1 MTQNDKKIKVL
12 FRHRSMEMG
21 GVEKVLLSMLNNLNR
36 DKFEIELCLNLF
48 QGELRNAIPK
58 STPYKTLAGGKEDFS
73 KNSLVAKFQTVARGA
88 KLWVYRQFPT
98 IPDNFI
104 LKNDADVEIATGYTM
119 FSDVLNSSNKKSKK
133 IGWFHS
139 DITYPKLQP
148 AVPLI
153 LKQIPQFDYFFWG
166 SQQAKD
172 IFVEM
177 YPNVVLPPNEVIRN
191 AIPIEE
197 LKEKA
202 TEFKPDFKTENP
214 VFVTVGRLHS
224 RKGHHKL
231 MDAHAQLLK
240 DGFPHKIYV
249 IGDGEEKEN
258 LENQA
263 KNLGVQ
269 DSFIFLGSLLNPY
282 TYVKN
287 ADFFILP
294 SESEGWPLII
304 ADTLI
309 LQKPIIS
316 TNVGG
321 IPEIITH
328 KKNGYLIPYEMQ
340 EMFLAMKEFITNKDL
355 VHQIQENLKDSEK
368 QFDNQIIF
376 DTVENIITTLA
387 KKTK

>member
-1 MTQNDKKIKVL
+1 MKQEKKIKVL

-36 DKFEIELCLNLF
+36 NKFDLRLCLNLF
-48 QGELRNAIPK
+48 QGELRNEIPDFINF
-58 STPYKTLAGGKEDFS
+58 KTLAKGKEDFS
-73 KNSLVAKFQTVARGA
+73 KNPSINKIQLVLRST
-88 KLWVYRQFPT
+88 KLWLYRTFPI
-98 IPDNFI
+98 IPNRFI

-153 LKQIPQFDYFFWG
+153 LNQIPQFDYFLWG

-172 IFVEM
+172 IFTET
-177 YPNVVLPPNEVIRN
+177 YPDIALPPNEVIRN

-197 LKEKA
+197 LKQKA
-202 TEFKPDFKTENP
+202 AEFQPDFETINP
-214 VFVTVGRLHS
+214 IFVTVGRLHS

-231 MDAHAQLLK
+231 LDAHAQLLK

-249 IGDGEEKEN
+249 IGDGEEREN
-258 LENQA
+258 LNNQVEKLGL
-263 KNLGVQ
+263 KN
-269 DSFIFLGSLLNPY
+269 SFILSGSLLNPY
-282 TYVKN
+282 PFVKN
-287 ADFFILP
+287 ANFFILP

-309 LQKPIIS
+309 LQKPIIA

-321 IPEIITH
+321 IPEMITH
-328 KKNGYLIPYEMQ
+328 KKNGYLIPYET
-340 EMFLAMKEFITNKDL
+340 EMIYDAMKKFITNKIL
-355 VHQIQENLKDSEK
+355 VSEIQENLKNSEK

-376 DTVENIITTLA
+376 DTVENIITKLA
-387 KKTK
+387 EKTK

>member
-1 MTQNDKKIKVL
+1 MMKKKQKIKVL

-36 DKFEIELCLNLF
+36 DKFDLRLCLNLF
-48 QGELRNAIPK
+48 QGELRNEIPDFV
-58 STPYKTLAGGKEDFS
+58 PFKTLAAGKEDFS
-73 KNSLVAKFQTVARGA
+73 KNPLINKFQLAARA
-88 KLWVYRQFPT
+88 IKLWLYRKFPF
-98 IPDNFI
+98 IPDHFI
-104 LKNDADVEIATGYTM
+104 LKNDADIEIATGYTM

-153 LKQIPQFDYFFWG
+153 LKQIPQFDYFIWG

-172 IFVEM
+172 IFSEKHPTVS
-177 YPNVVLPPNEVIRN
+177 LPENQVILN

-197 LKEKA
+197 LKQKA
-202 TEFKPDFKTENP
+202 SEFIPDFKTSDP

-224 RKGHHKL
+224 RKGHHLL
-231 MDAHAQLLK
+231 MEAHARLLK
-240 DGFPHKIYV
+240 DGFPHTIFV

-263 KNLGVQ
+263 KKLGVK
-269 DSFIFLGSLLNPY
+269 DSFILLGSLLNPY
-282 TYVKN
+282 PYVKN
-287 ADFFILP
+287 ADFFIMP

-309 LQKPIIS
+309 LQTPIIS
-316 TNVGG
+316 TAVGG
-321 IPEIITH
+321 IPEMITH
-328 KKNGYLIPYEMQ
+328 EKNGYLIPYET
-340 EMFLAMKEFITNKDL
+340 EAIYEAMKEFMTNKML
-355 VHQIQENLKDSEK
+355 VSEIQEHLKDSEK

-376 DTVENIITTLA
+376 DTVENIITKLA
-387 KKTK
+387 EKTK